1 MRSIG
6 QVFQVFELSLN
17 MKKHNYAI
25 QLEWTGNKG
34 SGTFDYRSYS
44 RSHKIIIEGKPT
56 DLLGSSDP
64 NFRGD
69 ATRYNPEELFLS
81 SISACHMLW
90 YLHLCSD
97 NGVIV
102 HEYIDKAEGIM
113 AEEVNG
119 SGHFKEVTLK
129 PQVIVTKAEMVDKAE
144 SLHHEASKMCFIA
157 NSLNFDVGHQAEI
170 VVM

>member
-1 MRSIG
+1 
-6 QVFQVFELSLN
+6 
-17 MKKHNYAI
+17 MKKHNYQV

-44 RSHKIIIEGKPT
+44 RNHKILIEGKPSE
-56 DLLGSSDP
+56 LLGSSDP
-64 NFRGD
+64 SFRGD

-102 HEYIDKAEGIM
+102 HEYIDTAEGLM
-113 AEEVNG
+113 EEQQDG
-119 SGHFKEVTLK
+119 SGHFKGVTLR
-129 PQVIVTKAEMVDKAE
+129 PQIIVTKAEMVDTAK
-144 SLHHEASKMCFIA
+144 SLHAEAHKKCFIA
-157 NSLNFDVGHQAEI
+157 NSLNFDVEHEATI
-170 VVM
+170 TIL

>member
-1 MRSIG
+1 
-6 QVFQVFELSLN
+6 

-44 RSHKIIIEGKPT
+44 RDHKITIEGKPS
-56 DLLGSSDP
+56 DILGSSDP

-90 YLHLCSD
+90 YLHLCSES
-97 NGVIV
+97 GVIV
-102 HEYIDKAEGIM
+102 HEYKDTTEGIM
-113 AEEVNG
+113 EEKPDG
-119 SGHFKEVTLK
+119 SGLFKEVTLK
-129 PQVIVTKAEMVDKAE
+129 PLVVVTKEGMLDKAK
-144 SLHHEASKMCFIA
+144 SLHHEANKMCFIA
-157 NSLNFDVGHQAEI
+157 NSLNFDVGHQATI
-170 VVM
+170 QVL

>member
-1 MRSIG
+1 
-6 QVFQVFELSLN
+6 

-44 RSHKIIIEGKPT
+44 RNHKIIIEGKPSEI
-56 DLLGSSDP
+56 LGSSDP

-97 NGVIV
+97 NGIIV
-102 HEYIDKAEGIM
+102 HQYIDNAEGVM
-113 AEEVNG
+113 EEQANG
-119 SGHFKEVTLK
+119 SGHFKKVTLK
-129 PQVIVTKAEMVDKAE
+129 PQVIVTKTEMIDQAR
-144 SLHHEASKMCFIA
+144 SLHHKASEMCFIA
-157 NSLNFDVGHQAEI
+157 NSLNFKVGHDP
-170 VVM
+170 VVQLLT

>member
-1 MRSIG
+1 
-6 QVFQVFELSLN
+6 
-17 MKKHNYAI
+17 MKKHSYQI
-25 QLEWTGNKG
+25 HLEWTGNKG

-44 RSHKIIIEGKPT
+44 RNHKIMIDGKPSE
-56 DLLGSSDP
+56 LLGSSDP

-102 HEYIDKAEGIM
+102 HEYIDKAEGLM
-113 AEEVNG
+113 EEQQDG
-119 SGHFKEVTLK
+119 SGHFKGVTLK
-129 PQVIVTKAEMVDKAE
+129 PQIIVTKAEMVDIAKG
-144 SLHHEASKMCFIA
+144 LHPEAHKKCFIA
-157 NSLNFDVGHQAEI
+157 NSLNFEVKHEATI
-170 VVM
+170 SVL

>member
-1 MRSIG
+1 
-6 QVFQVFELSLN
+6 

-44 RSHKIIIEGKPT
+44 RNHKIIIQGKPT
-56 DLLGSSDP
+56 ELLGSSDP

-102 HEYIDKAEGIM
+102 HEYIDIAEGVM
-113 AEEVNG
+113 TEEQNG

-129 PQVIVTKAEMVDKAE
+129 PHVIVTKAEMVETAKR
-144 SLHHEASKMCFIA
+144 LHSEAGKMCFIA
-157 NSLNFDVGHQAEI
+157 NSLNFKVGHQGQVSVLE
-170 VVM
+170 

>member
-1 MRSIG
+1 
-6 QVFQVFELSLN
+6 
-17 MKKHNYAI
+17 MKKHSYQI

-44 RSHKIIIEGKPT
+44 RNHKILIEGKPSE
-56 DLLGSSDP
+56 LLGSSDP
-64 NFRGD
+64 SFRGD

-102 HEYIDKAEGIM
+102 HEYIDSAEGLM
-113 AEEVNG
+113 EEQQDG
-119 SGHFKEVTLK
+119 SGHFKGVTLK
-129 PQVIVTKAEMVDKAE
+129 PKIIVTKAEMVDKAKR
-144 SLHHEASKMCFIA
+144 LHAEAHKKCFIA
-157 NSLNFDVGHQAEI
+157 NSLNFDVEHEATI
-170 VVM
+170 TVL

>member
-1 MRSIG
+1 
-6 QVFQVFELSLN
+6 
-17 MKKHNYAI
+17 MKKHQYQI

-44 RSHKIIIEGKPT
+44 RNHKILIEGKPT
-56 DLLGSSDP
+56 ELLGSSDP

-102 HEYIDKAEGIM
+102 HEYIDKAEGTM
-113 AEEVNG
+113 EEQADG
-119 SGHFKEVTLK
+119 SGHFKSVTLK
-129 PQVIVTKAEMVDKAE
+129 PHIIVTKADMVDTAKG
-144 SLHHEASKMCFIA
+144 LHSEAHKKCFIA
-157 NSLNFDVGHQAEI
+157 NSLNFEVQHEPI
-170 VVM
+170 ISVL